1 MAGKFMKIKRII
13 IPMMTLIIMTS
24 QLAGCASMTSDE
36 MLKSMQESPDVSIEY
51 AIPDEEQQT
60 LDATHILNVDN
71 GVVDSD
77 ADSEVGLIV
86 DNQEKAELSGDELI
100 EYFQLV
106 YDTCSILDTSYT
118 EEQIAIELGMLVS
131 FCDTDGKKLPSDYEQ
146 QYRAWR
152 PAETEQTLEDQTP
165 EVTLTFTDCNETV
178 WATGTVNLRSGPS
191 TEDDKVGA
199 LNKGNSVTRIGIGTG
214 DYSSWSK
221 VKLSD
226 GSEVYV
232 ASNYLTTTKP
242 ASQSSSKP
250 SGGSTGSTSGGQQ
263 TQGGVIIDP
272 ETGEPL
278 INGSDFNKTIITDPS
293 ELDSGI
299 ADYYDGYGEVSIGY
313 GGN

>member
-1 MAGKFMKIKRII
+1 MAGRFMKIKKVV
-13 IPMMTLIIMTS
+13 IPFMTLVVMTS
-24 QLAGCASMTSDE
+24 QLAGCATMSSDE
-36 MLKSMQESPDVSIEY
+36 MLKTMQESPDVSIEY

-106 YDTCSILDTSYT
+106 YNTCSVLDTSYT
-118 EEQIAIELGMLVS
+118 EEQIAIELDMLVS

-152 PAETEQTLEDQTP
+152 PTETEQTLEDQTP

-191 TEDDKVGA
+191 TEDDKVGS
-199 LNKGNSVTRIGIGTG
+199 LNKNQSVTRIGIGTG

-226 GSEVYV
+226 GSEVYA

-242 ASQSSSKP
+242 
-250 SGGSTGSTSGGQQ
+250 STGSNQQGQQ
-263 TQGGVIIDP
+263 SSGQQSTSSQQQQGQ
-272 ETGEPL
+272 T
-278 INGSDFNKTIITDPS
+278 SDPS
-293 ELDSGI
+293 IPPGGYSSNPNQGFQEIVPGRDGSVANEGDVEYSGWI
-299 ADYYDGYGEVSIGY
+299 S
-313 GGN
+313 